1 MKRLFAFG
9 CSFTQYTWPTWADF
23 LGSEFNQ
30 FENWGYPGIGNRA
43 ISERVAQC
51 HAINKFTSDDI
62 IIVQWSSYLRNDYHT
77 GRRRLNYM
85 KKDPLAWQGGWKTG
99 GSMFNYINQ
108 PVYDQKWIAQ
118 FFDGQSF
125 FMHTLNNIVA
135 TQGLLESTGCT
146 WLMTS
151 MSDLPKLGN
160 DILNDSYGDALTLEN
175 PDYTIWE
182 DPEYEKFLFY
192 KDAIWGKYAEHWL
205 DPIGPHA
212 WKQDMLSWAFES
224 DDGKSLRDMHPSPR
238 QHISYINRVIKPKL
252 DLPIND
258 TPYSDLL
265 GLVEE
270 VKHRNSKLENFEVEL
285 IQKWHPLDY
294 KGI

>member
-9 CSFTQYTWPTWADF
+9 CSFTQYAWPTWADF
-23 LGSEFNQ
+23 LGSEFEH

-43 ISERVAQC
+43 IAERVAQC
-51 HAINKFTSDDI
+51 HAINKFTPDDT

-108 PVYDQKWIAQ
+108 PIYDQKWIAQ

-125 FMHTLNNIVA
+125 FMHTLNNIIA
-135 TQGLLESTGCT
+135 TQGLLESTKCT

-151 MSDLPKLGN
+151 MSDLPRLGN
-160 DILNDSYGDALTLEN
+160 DIPNNSYGDALTLEN
-175 PDYTIWE
+175 PDYTIWD
-182 DPEYEKFLFY
+182 DPEYEKFAFY
-192 KDAIWGKYAEHWL
+192 KDAIWSNYADHWL
-205 DPIGPHA
+205 EPIGPYA

-224 DDGKSLRDMHPSPR
+224 DDGKSIRDMHPSPR
-238 QHISYINRVIKPKL
+238 QHISYTNRVIKPKL

-258 TPYSDLL
+258 APYSDLL

-285 IQKWHPLDY
+285 IKKWHPLDY